1 MNTKTVLTY
10 SAVVIAFALIAAPLA
25 LSESASAF
33 SFSSQSITQKQ
44 SGSQSSFTVGF
55 ANLFSGNNLL
65 GQFQSNTGSNVAI
78 Q

>member
-10 SAVVIAFALIAAPLA
+10 GAVIITFALIAAPLA
-25 LSESASAF
+25 FAASASAF

-44 SGSQSSFTVGF
+44 SGTQSSLTIGF
-55 ANLFSGNNLL
+55 ANLFLGNNLL
-65 GQFQSNTGSNVAI
+65 GQFQSNLGGNVVV

>member
-10 SAVVIAFALIAAPLA
+10 SAVVIAFALVAAPLA
-25 LSESASAF
+25 FSLSASAY

-44 SGSQSSFTVGF
+44 SGSQSSLVVGF

-65 GQFQSNTGSNVAI
+65 GQFQSNSGSNTAG